1 VASECQPYSFCPSLL
16 LKYVRQK
23 SLQRAYY
30 VNKES
35 EEMDVFKATINE
47 TSNRQQATVR
57 RELVQRFSRSNVQR
71 RIYLNTAFSFAGKSE
86 ALKSQNTVFWDE
98 TVDEVRT

>member
-1 VASECQPYSFCPSLL
+1 MSG
-16 LKYVRQK
+16 KK

-35 EEMDVFKATINE
+35 EEVDVFKATVNKP
-47 TSNRQQATVR
+47 SNREQATVR

-71 RIYLNTAFSFAGKSE
+71 RIYPNTAFSFAGKSE
-86 ALKSQNTVFWDE
+86 ALRHQDTFVWNENIGYAT
-98 TVDEVRT
+98 T

>member
-1 VASECQPYSFCPSLL
+1 MSG
-16 LKYVRQK
+16 KK

-35 EEMDVFKATINE
+35 EEMDVFKATVNK

-57 RELVQRFSRSNVQR
+57 RELVQRISRSTVQPLHSATD
-71 RIYLNTAFSFAGKSE
+71 Y
-86 ALKSQNTVFWDE
+86 
-98 TVDEVRT
+98 EVAIGNSKY

>member
-1 VASECQPYSFCPSLL
+1 MSG
-16 LKYVRQK
+16 KK

-35 EEMDVFKATINE
+35 EEMDVFKATVNK

-57 RELVQRFSRSNVQR
+57 RELVQRFNVGFIR
-71 RIYLNTAFSFAGKSE
+71 TRPSVAGKSE
-86 ALKSQNTVFWDE
+86 ALRHQDTFVWDE
-98 TVDEVRT
+98 NIDHATT